1 MALPLPGAL
10 VMHVYRQSMTTFGP
24 EPGEGD
30 GDESAPSGDLGD
42 GHFIKI
48 NEDVW
53 RGLLHH
59 PSVVTAITA
68 RANAIA
74 ETANSLV
81 AMDPRAVARLGQGKP
96 AYTTELRNDP
106 HASRARVRVLPNPE
120 TMLGVIDDAHHS
132 TLLKSVAAFPS
143 DPFPEVAEIS
153 EDAGMTEPPGR
164 MTGPGFDEV
173 E

>member
-1 MALPLPGAL
+1 
-10 VMHVYRQSMTTFGP
+10 MTEFFGP
-24 EPGEGD
+24 EPGEGE

-48 NEDVW
+48 NDEVW
-53 RGLLHH
+53 RGLMHH
-59 PSVVTAITA
+59 PTVVAAIQA
-68 RANAIA
+68 RAAAICD
-74 ETANSLV
+74 TANGLV
-81 AMDPRAVARLGQGKP
+81 AMDPRAVARLGKGLP
-96 AYTTELRNDP
+96 AYTTKLNANP
-106 HASRARVRVLPNPE
+106 HNTRPRVRVLPNPE

-153 EDAGMTEPPGR
+153 EDAGMTEPQR